1 MKDFISLPFTSN
13 YTKKQMLEKSHKF
26 NLSIQKRRTVR
37 DFSDKLVDVKIIENC
52 IKAAASAP
60 SGAHQ
65 QPWHFIAISNQE
77 IKAKIRQAAEIEE
90 KEFYQ
95 HRASDEWLKA
105 LEPLGTGTSKPFLE
119 EAPWLIA
126 VFAQRYGIDNDGN
139 RVKHYYTPESVG
151 IACGILITA
160 LHTAGLATLTHTPS
174 PMGFLKK
181 ILKRPKNERPYLLV
195 VCGHPKEDAQ
205 VPNIKRKD
213 LNKVASFVTHTH
225 RHCREGGNL
234 INISVK
240 GGN

>member
-1 MKDFISLPFTSN
+1 MKNFIPLPYFSQN
-13 YTKKQMLEKSHKF
+13 SAQQMQDKSQEF
-26 NLSIQKRRTVR
+26 NALIQKRRTVR
-37 DFSDKLVDVKIIENC
+37 DFSNKSVPKRVIENC

-65 QPWHFIAISNQE
+65 QPWHFVAISNKE
-77 IKAKIRQAAEIEE
+77 IKSKIRQAAEAEE

-95 HRASDEWLKA
+95 HRASEQWLKA
-105 LEPLGTGTSKPFLE
+105 LEPLGTDTNKPFLE

-126 VFAQRYGIDNDGN
+126 VFAQRYGIDKQGK

-181 ILKRPKNERPYLLV
+181 ILKRPDNERPYLLV
-195 VCGHPKEDAQ
+195 VCGHPKNDAK
-205 VPNIKRKD
+205 VPNIKRKE
-213 LNKVASFVTHTH
+213 LNDIVTFFT
-225 RHCREGGNL
+225 
-234 INISVK
+234 
-240 GGN
+240 

>member
-1 MKDFISLPFTSN
+1 MKNHIPLPYISDYSN
-13 YTKKQMLEKSHKF
+13 EQMIDKSYYF
-26 NLSIQKRRTVR
+26 NQSIQKRRTLR
-37 DFSDKLVDVKIIENC
+37 DFSDKPIDKTIIENC

-65 QPWHFIAISNQE
+65 QPWHFVAISNQE
-77 IKAKIRQAAEIEE
+77 IKSKIRQAAEAEE

-105 LEPLGTGTSKPFLE
+105 LEPLGTDTNKPFLE

-126 VFAQRYGIDNDGN
+126 VFAQRYGIDAQGN

-160 LHTAGLATLTHTPS
+160 LHTSGLATLTHTPS
-174 PMGFLKK
+174 PMGFLKT
-181 ILKRPKNERPYLLV
+181 ILKRPENERPYLLV
-195 VCGHPKEDAQ
+195 VCGHPKENAK

-213 LNKVASFVTHTH
+213 LNEVASFF
-225 RHCREGGNL
+225 E
-234 INISVK
+234 
-240 GGN
+240 